1 MIEKIEDSGMFWNS
15 NDIEMVKLCGEWYC
29 LDGWNG
35 ETYGECWKY
44 KDSKGLDRAD
54 NETYRLKPVYKEIA
68 EDEYELIGYTFE
80 Y

>member
-15 NDIEMVKLCGEWYC
+15 HNIEMVKLGGEWYC

-35 ETYGECWKY
+35 ELYNDCWKY
-44 KDSKGLDRAD
+44 KDPDGLERAD
-54 NETYRLKPVYKEIA
+54 EETYRIKPAYKEID

>member
-15 NDIEMVKLCGEWYC
+15 NDIEMVKLSGEWYC

-35 ETYGECWKY
+35 EIYNDCWKY
-44 KDSKGLDRAD
+44 KDPDGLERAD
-54 NETYRLKPVYKEIA
+54 EKTYRIKPAYKEVA
-68 EDEYELIGYTFE
+68 EDEFELEGYTFE